1 MGRSVWNGGLNLLG
15 LVVGRRSFVDGVVEI
30 SGRVAGAAG
39 GCPDCGTSSSS
50 CHSRYVRTLSDL
62 PISGAIVKLRLSV
75 RRFRCKQRACQRK
88 TFSEALAPGIGRR
101 HGRRVARCDEL
112 VHAVGLALG
121 GRPGSR
127 MLARLA
133 APWSK
138 DTLLRAVRRE
148 AAAASSAPAATVIG
162 IDDFAWRRGH
172 SYGSIIVDLERR
184 TVIDILPNRQRDTV
198 MAWLKANPQV
208 RIICRDRGPGY
219 GAAAAEAAPQARQ
232 VADRWHLF
240 ENASAA
246 FLAAVRSELPRLR
259 KALSPEGPVDPEI
272 LGKAERIQWEAAMT
286 REAVNRRVL
295 ALASQ
300 GVPLKAIARTTGLSR
315 QTIRKIVRGQR
326 HDIFRTRQSSLDP
339 WIVRLEAEWTGGCRV
354 GAELWRRLK
363 ASGFAGSLRV
373 VSEWTTRRRRDDRL
387 GQPAGSP
394 LSARTIARGLTV
406 EREAGSAR
414 IALVNA
420 VIETAVP
427 ELIVARDL
435 MDRFHAMMR
444 SNDVGRLEPWI
455 ASAKEGNLASFAAG
469 VEADREAVA
478 AAITEPWSS
487 GQVEG
492 KVNRLKLIKRQMYG
506 RPNLDMLKARVMSAA

>member
-1 MGRSVWNGGLNLLG
+1 MSVLNGGLNPPG
-15 LVVGRRSFVDGVVEI
+15 LVVERRSFVDGVVEI
-30 SGRVAGAAG
+30 SGRLAGAHG
-39 GCPDCGTSSSS
+39 CCPDCGTSSSS

-148 AAAASSAPAATVIG
+148 AAAASPAPATVIG

-172 SYGSIIVDLERR
+172 SYGSIVVDLERR
-184 TVIDILPNRQRDTV
+184 AVIDILPDRQRDTV
-198 MAWLKANPQV
+198 ISWLKANPQV

-246 FLAAVRSELPRLR
+246 FLVAVRSELPRLR
-259 KALSPEGPVDPEI
+259 KALSPEGPVDPET
-272 LGKAERIQWEAAMT
+272 LSKAERIQWEAATT
-286 REAVNRRVL
+286 REAVSRQVL

-354 GAELWRRLK
+354 GAELWRRLR
-363 ASGFAGSLRV
+363 ASGFSGSLRV

-387 GQPAGSP
+387 GHPAGSP

-420 VIETAVP
+420 AIETAVP

-444 SNDVGRLEPWI
+444 SNDVGRLDPWI
-455 ASAKEGNLASFAAG
+455 AAAKKGNLASFAAG
-469 VEADREAVA
+469 VEADRDAVA

-506 RPNLDMLKARVMSAA
+506 RANLDMLKARVTAAA

>member
-1 MGRSVWNGGLNLLG
+1 VATGGA
-15 LVVGRRSFVDGVVEI
+15 R
-30 SGRVAGAAG
+30 
-39 GCPDCGTSSSS
+39 CPDCGTSSSS

-75 RRFRCKQRACQRK
+75 RRFRCKLCSCRRK
-88 TFSEALAPGIGRR
+88 TFSEALAPSIGRR
-101 HGRRVARCDEL
+101 HGRRVARCDGL
-112 VHAVGLALG
+112 LHAVGLALG

-127 MLARLA
+127 MMARLA

-138 DTLLRAVRRE
+138 DTLLRAVRRG
-148 AAAASSAPAATVIG
+148 AAAASQAPAATVVG

-172 SYGSIIVDLERR
+172 SYGSILVDLERR
-184 TVIDILPNRQRDTV
+184 TVIDILPDRQRDTV
-198 MAWLKANPQV
+198 MAWLRENRQV
-208 RIICRDRGPGY
+208 RVICRDRGPGY

-259 KALSPEGPVDPEI
+259 KALSPERPVDPET
-272 LGKAERIQWEAAMT
+272 LSKAEQAQWEAAVT
-286 REAVNRRVL
+286 REAVNSQVL
-295 ALASQ
+295 ALAAQ
-300 GVPLKAIARTTGLSR
+300 GIPLKAMARTTGLSR

-326 HDIFRTRQSSLDP
+326 HDVFRTRQNTLDP
-339 WIVRLEAEWTGGCRV
+339 WLVRLEAEWNGGCRV
-354 GAELWRRLK
+354 GAELWRRLQ

-373 VSEWTTRRRRDDRL
+373 VSEWATRRRRDDRL
-387 GQPAGSP
+387 GQPAGPS

-406 EREAGSAR
+406 ERDGGSAR

-420 VIETAVP
+420 TIETAVP
-427 ELIVARDL
+427 ELIAARDL

-444 SNDVGRLEPWI
+444 SKDTVRLDPWI
-455 ASAKEGNLASFAAG
+455 ASAKDSKLAAFANG
-469 VEADREAVA
+469 VEADRKAVA
-478 AAITEPWSS
+478 AAIAEPWSS

-506 RPNLDMLKARVMSAA
+506 RANLDLLKARLMAPA